1 MCCIHLARKDRP
13 VETMCCIHL
22 ARKDRPVETVCCIHL
37 ARKDRPVETACCIH
51 LARKDRPVE
60 SVLCTTFVMKEQMPG
75 IPSTGNKHSTAY
87 FGKKEWLEVISSRT
101 AQCIAYLGQVNEDL
115 HALVWPHV
123 CDVAEVGG
131 GRDDPRHPVT
141 PTQHSRTVK

>member
-1 MCCIHLARKDRP
+1 MPDERHFIQRRETTCCVGKEGQTSGNIVLCTFGK
-13 VETMCCIHL
+13 EGQTSGNL
-22 ARKDRPVETVCCIHL
+22 
-37 ARKDRPVETACCIH
+37 
-51 LARKDRPVE
+51 
-60 SVLCTTFVMKEQMPG
+60 VLCTTFGIKEQMHG
-75 IPSTGNKHSTAY
+75 IPSTGNKHCTAY
-87 FGKKEWLEVISSRT
+87 FGKKERLQVISSRRT

-131 GRDDPRHPVT
+131 GRDDPRPPVT